1 MTTLTHKHA
10 FSEIL
15 DPTRVLDD
23 PSSLHEYGRDRTRVH
38 ASAPSLVLFPKTT
51 EEVVRVVE
59 YCARERL
66 PIVPSGGRTGYAGAA
81 VAAHGEVVVSMGKM
95 DRILGIDLE
104 SGCVEVEAGAI
115 LENVQR
121 AVAEAGLYFPL
132 DFAARGSAQIGGCI
146 ATNAG
151 GLKVIKYGMTREL
164 VLGLEAVCG
173 SGQVLRLNTSLHK
186 NNSGYDLKQFL
197 IGAEG
202 TLGIV
207 TRATMKIVP
216 KPKRLNVALI
226 ALGRLADA
234 PPVLKEARLR
244 SLDLTAAE
252 FFTGACLEAV
262 MAHLPQTRPPF
273 PTRYP
278 CYLLIEIDEG
288 EHEEQLAAL
297 LEHVSGMVGLEDA
310 TVATGAQSFRELWA
324 LRENI
329 SESIGTLGLVHK
341 NDIAVPLSLMP
352 AFVGALESL
361 VRERYGGLDV
371 LLFGH
376 IGDGNV
382 HVNAIDRTSKD
393 AAGFE
398 ARMEEL
404 DTALCELTR
413 SYNGSISAEHG
424 IGLLKKRLLHLQRDS
439 VQIELMRTIKRTF
452 DPAKIFNPGKI
463 VDW

>member
-1 MTTLTHKHA
+1 MMVANHKHA
-10 FSEIL
+10 FSQIL
-15 DPTRVLDD
+15 DPARVLDD
-23 PSSLHEYGRDRTRVH
+23 PSSLHDYGRDRTRVH
-38 ASAPSLVLFPKTT
+38 EPAPSLVLFPKTT
-51 EEVVRVVE
+51 EEVVRIAE

-115 LENVQR
+115 LENVQH
-121 AVAEAGLYFPL
+121 AVAETGMYLPL

-164 VLGLEAVCG
+164 VLGLEAVFG
-173 SGQVLRLNTSLHK
+173 RGQVLRLNTSLHK

-197 IGAEG
+197 VGAEG

-207 TRATMKIVP
+207 TRATMQIVP
-216 KPKRLNVALI
+216 QPKRLNVGLI
-226 ALGRLADA
+226 ALSRLADT

-262 MAHLPQTRPPF
+262 MAHLPQMRSPF
-273 PTRYP
+273 PIRYP

-288 EHEEQLAAL
+288 EHDGQLTAF
-297 LEHVSGMVGLEDA
+297 LEHVSGIPGIEDA
-310 TVATGAQSFRELWA
+310 TVATSPQSFRELWA

-341 NDIAVPLSLMP
+341 NDIAVPVSSMP

-361 VRERYGGLDV
+361 VRERYRGLDV

-382 HVNAIDRTSKD
+382 HVNVIDRTSKD

-398 ARMEEL
+398 TRVEEL
-404 DTALCELTR
+404 DTALCELIQ

-424 IGLLKKRLLHLQRDS
+424 IGLLKKRLLHLQRDP
-439 VQIELMRTIKRTF
+439 VQIELMKAIKHTF
-452 DPAKIFNPGKI
+452 DPANIFNPGKI